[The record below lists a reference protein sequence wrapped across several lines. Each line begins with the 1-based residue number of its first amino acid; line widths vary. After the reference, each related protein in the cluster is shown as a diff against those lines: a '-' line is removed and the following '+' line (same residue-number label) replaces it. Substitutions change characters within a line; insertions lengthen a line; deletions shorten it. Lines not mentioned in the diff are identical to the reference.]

1 MKLLSVLPV
10 LTGATLVLAA
20 TVSFAAASST
30 STAAAYTTQEQ
41 KLGYT
46 LGYDMGKGL
55 AQQGVSVNITAFN
68 AGYAAA
74 NSNATPALTQDQMKA
89 ATDQYRQ
96 VVMASM
102 KKQQEAQQ
110 AKLTAES
117 ASNATASHA
126 FLAKVAQ
133 QKGVMKISDG
143 VYYKV
148 ITAGKGPMPTASDTV
163 TVNYEGSLM
172 NGKVFDSSYARH
184 QPASIPLNA
193 VIPGWTTALTHM
205 PVGSTWTIYL
215 SPEQAYGKEAPAVI
229 GPNQTLIFK
238 VELIKIDAPAA
249 PAASAVAAK

>member
-1 MKLLSVLPV
+1 MKLFSV
-10 LTGATLVLAA
+10 LTGATLILAA
-20 TVSFAAASST
+20 TVSFAAASAS
-30 STAAAYTTQEQ
+30 YTTQDQ

-55 AQQGVSVNITAFN
+55 KEQGVSLDITAFN
-68 AGYAAA
+68 AGYSAA

-102 KKQQEAQQ
+102 KKQQAAQQ
-110 AKLTAES
+110 AKIDADATT
-117 ASNATASHA
+117 NATASQA
-126 FLAKVAQ
+126 FLAKVSKQ
-133 QKGVMKISDG
+133 DGVMKLSDG

-148 ITAGKGPMPTASDTV
+148 ITAGKGPMPKASDTV

-172 NGKVFDSSYARH
+172 SGKVFDSSYARH
-184 QPASIPLNA
+184 TPASIPLNA

-215 SPEQAYGKEAPAVI
+215 SPEQAYGKYAPAVI
-229 GPNQTLIFK
+229 GPNQALVFK
-238 VELIKIDAPAA
+238 VELIKIDAPAV
-249 PAASAVAAK
+249 VAK